1 MASTGSEFGASPSSP
16 SNSGI
21 STGGNPSNK
30 FAQFKLVLLGES
42 AVGKSSIVH
51 RFVKNTFDDMREST
65 IGAAFLTQTINLP
78 ESKTTIKFEIW
89 DTAGQERYKSLAPM
103 YYRNA
108 NAALCV
114 YDITSRSSFGKA
126 QDWIKELK
134 KQAPE
139 GIVIA
144 LVGNKSDLEE
154 SREVDSAEVEEYV
167 QQANEDGNTIIIS
180 DCSAKLGQGVL
191 EIFTQIGRA
200 LPVDEVIAGSG
211 GRGRPAGRRAGGV
224 DLNRARRPEAASG
237 CC

>member
-1 MASTGSEFGASPSSP
+1 MSE
-16 SNSGI
+16 NR
-21 STGGNPSNK
+21 

-51 RFVKNTFDDMREST
+51 RFVKDTFDNMREST
-65 IGAAFLTQTINLP
+65 IGAAFLTQTITLP
-78 ESKTTIKFEIW
+78 ESNTTIKFEIW

-114 YDITSRSSFGKA
+114 YDITSRSSFTKA

-139 GIVIA
+139 GIVIC
-144 LVGNKSDLEE
+144 LVGNKLDLKQERDVDE
-154 SREVDSAEVEEYV
+154 QEVIEYV
-167 QQANEDGNTIIIS
+167 QQLNQEEDNVIVAE
-180 DCSAKLGQGVL
+180 CSAKSGEGVL
-191 EIFTQIGRA
+191 DIFTKVGRA
-200 LPVDEVIAGSG
+200 LPVDKVIDGANNRSRQIGS
-211 GRGRPAGRRAGGV
+211 RKPGV
-224 DLNRARRPEAASG
+224 DLARQPYQQNSG

>member
-1 MASTGSEFGASPSSP
+1 MASPQSAT
-16 SNSGI
+16 SNR
-21 STGGNPSNK
+21 

-65 IGAAFLTQTINLP
+65 IGAAFLTQSITLP
-78 ESKTTIKFEIW
+78 ETKTTIKFEIW

-114 YDITSRSSFGKA
+114 YDITSRSSFNKA

-139 GIVIA
+139 GIVIS
-144 LVGNKSDLEE
+144 LVGNKADLGD
-154 SREVDSAEVEEYV
+154 SREVEESEVDQYIE
-167 QQANEDGNTIIIS
+167 QIAEDGYTIITAE
-180 DCSAKLGQGVL
+180 CSAKNGDGVL
-191 EIFTQIGRA
+191 EIFNKIGRA
-200 LPVDEVIAGSG
+200 LPVEEAISSSSRARQPG
-211 GRGRPAGRRAGGV
+211 GRRSGGV
-224 DLNRARRPEAASG
+224 DLGRANRQQQQSTG

>member
-1 MASTGSEFGASPSSP
+1 M
-16 SNSGI
+16 SN
-21 STGGNPSNK
+21 TR

-51 RFVKNTFDDMREST
+51 RFVKNTFDDLREST
-65 IGAAFLTQTINLP
+65 IGAAFLTQSITFDN
-78 ESKTTIKFEIW
+78 TTVKFEIW

-114 YDITSRSSFGKA
+114 YDLTSRASFTKA

-139 GIVIA
+139 GIVIS
-144 LVGNKSDLEE
+144 LVGNKSDLEDE
-154 SREVDSAEVEEYV
+154 REVDLDEVAEYI
-167 QQANEDGNTIIIS
+167 QQENENGQSLIITAE
-180 DCSAKLGQGVL
+180 CSAKNGDGVL
-191 EIFTQIGRA
+191 EIFNKIGRA
-200 LPVDEVIAGSG
+200 LPVEEVINSKARQGSV
-211 GRGRPAGRRAGGV
+211 GRRGAGV
-224 DLNRARRPEAASG
+224 DLGRARQQQLSG

>member
-1 MASTGSEFGASPSSP
+1 MIYNSIEVAMSETRFV
-16 SNSGI
+16 
-21 STGGNPSNK
+21 
-30 FAQFKLVLLGES
+30 QFKLVLLGES

-78 ESKTTIKFEIW
+78 EANTTVKFEIW

-114 YDITSRSSFGKA
+114 YDITSRSSFNKA
-126 QDWIKELK
+126 QDWIEELK

-139 GIVIA
+139 GIVVA
-144 LVGNKSDLEE
+144 LVGNKADLSHE
-154 SREVDSAEVEEYV
+154 REVDESEIAEYIERLKQESAAEGGRE
-167 QQANEDGNTIIIS
+167 IIHME
-180 DCSAKLGQGVL
+180 CSAKSGDGVL
-191 EIFTQIGRA
+191 QVFDAIARA
-200 LPVDEVIAGSG
+200 LPLEDSG
-211 GRGRPAGRRAGGV
+211 AKRNPPVGKRVELGRKQQQQ
-224 DLNRARRPEAASG
+224 LQS

>member
-1 MASTGSEFGASPSSP
+1 MASPPGA
-16 SNSGI
+16 NR
-21 STGGNPSNK
+21 

-65 IGAAFLTQTINLP
+65 IGAAFLTQSITLA

-114 YDITSRSSFGKA
+114 YDITSRASFNKA

-139 GIVIA
+139 GIVIS
-144 LVGNKSDLEE
+144 LVGNKADLADA
-154 SREVDSAEVEEYV
+154 REVDESEVALYIDQIADEGY
-167 QQANEDGNTIIIS
+167 TIITAE
-180 DCSAKLGQGVL
+180 CSAKNGDGVL
-191 EIFTQIGRA
+191 EIFNKIGRA
-200 LPVDEVIAGSG
+200 LPVDEISNTSRTRQPGA
-211 GRGRPAGRRAGGV
+211 RRPGGV
-224 DLNRARRPEAASG
+224 DLGRTNTQQESSG

>member
-1 MASTGSEFGASPSSP
+1 MSDARFV
-16 SNSGI
+16 
-21 STGGNPSNK
+21 
-30 FAQFKLVLLGES
+30 QFKLVLLGES

-78 ESKTTIKFEIW
+78 EANTTVKFEIW

-114 YDITSRSSFGKA
+114 YDITSQSSFKKA
-126 QDWIKELK
+126 QDWIEELK

-139 GIVIA
+139 GIVVA
-144 LVGNKSDLEE
+144 LVGNKADLAEE
-154 SREVDSAEVEEYV
+154 REVEES
-167 QQANEDGNTIIIS
+167 EIS
-180 DCSAKLGQGVL
+180 DYLERSNETTTTEGGKRIIHMECSAKSGTGVL
-191 EIFTQIGRA
+191 EVFDAIARA
-200 LPVDEVIAGSG
+200 LPLDDSG
-211 GRGRPAGRRAGGV
+211 AKRNPPVGKRV
-224 DLNRARRPEAASG
+224 ELNRKQPQQQQS

>member
-1 MASTGSEFGASPSSP
+1 M
-16 SNSGI
+16 SGPE
-21 STGGNPSNK
+21 NR

-51 RFVKNTFDDMREST
+51 RFVKNSFDDFREST
-65 IGAAFLTQTINLP
+65 IGAAFLTQSITLP
-78 ESKTTIKFEIW
+78 ESNTTIKFEIW

-114 YDITSRSSFGKA
+114 YDITNPASFTKA

-139 GIVIA
+139 GIVIC
-144 LVGNKSDLEE
+144 LVGNKTDLNDE
-154 SREVDSAEVEEYV
+154 RQVDQDLVIEYV
-167 QQANEDGNTIIIS
+167 HQLNQEEDNVILAE
-180 DCSAKLGQGVL
+180 CSAKSGDGVL
-191 EIFTQIGRA
+191 DIFNKIGRA
-200 LPVDEVIAGSG
+200 LPVEETIAS
-211 GRGRPAGRRAGGV
+211 ATNRARQVGTRKPGV
-224 DLNRARRPEAASG
+224 DLNRRAQQQNNSS

>member
-1 MASTGSEFGASPSSP
+1 M
-16 SNSGI
+16 SGPE
-21 STGGNPSNK
+21 NR

-51 RFVKNTFDDMREST
+51 RFVKNSFDDFREST
-65 IGAAFLTQTINLP
+65 IGAAFLTQTITLP
-78 ESKTTIKFEIW
+78 ESNTTIKFEIW

-114 YDITSRSSFGKA
+114 YDITNPASFTKA

-139 GIVIA
+139 GIVIC
-144 LVGNKSDLEE
+144 LVGNKTDLSDE
-154 SREVDSAEVEEYV
+154 RQVDQDLVIEYV
-167 QQANEDGNTIIIS
+167 HQLNQEQDNVILAE
-180 DCSAKLGQGVL
+180 CSAKSGDGVL
-191 EIFTQIGRA
+191 EIFNKIGRA
-200 LPVDEVIAGSG
+200 LPVEETIATANSRSRQVGT
-211 GRGRPAGRRAGGV
+211 RKPGV
-224 DLNRARRPEAASG
+224 DLNRRAQQQANSS